1 MSEQEIEELENFLIQ
16 FVIERFSQKNARSVV
31 SVLTSAIPGKEK
43 GVFEFISFLARA
55 LIRCIIS
62 TKENIYL
69 KDISSVV
76 FAEACVAKDLPPIRF
91 RDRWSERSEFYNQI
105 PTILS
110 EIHRWLIYLEENG
123 KLPGKYER
131 FTGKFVVIQSK

>member
-1 MSEQEIEELENFLIQ
+1 MSEQEIEELEKFLIQ
-16 FVIERFSQKNARSVV
+16 FVIERFSQKTAYSVV
-31 SVLTSAIPGKEK
+31 SVLSSAIPGKKE

-55 LIRCIIS
+55 FIRCIIS

-91 RDRWSERSEFYNQI
+91 PDWWNEHSEFYN
-105 PTILS
+105 PIL
-110 EIHRWLIYLEENG
+110 
-123 KLPGKYER
+123 
-131 FTGKFVVIQSK
+131 